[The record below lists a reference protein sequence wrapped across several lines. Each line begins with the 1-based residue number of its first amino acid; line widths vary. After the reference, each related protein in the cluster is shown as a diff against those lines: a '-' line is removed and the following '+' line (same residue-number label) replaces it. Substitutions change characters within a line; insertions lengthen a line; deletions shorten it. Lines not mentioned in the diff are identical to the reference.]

1 MRDLA
6 NDEVDWKGSEEREV
20 LAAIKSMNGDKATDP
35 DVFSLTFSPS
45 WLIYCERRHHNCFSS
60 LHKQGMF
67 KIFLYAT
74 FIALILKG
82 PPMC

>member
-1 MRDLA
+1 MKDLE

-35 DVFSLTFSPS
+35 NVFSLTFAPS
-45 WLIYCERRHHNCFSS
+45 WLRYCERRHHTCFSS
-60 LHKQGMF
+60 LHKQVTF
-67 KIFLYAT
+67 KKFLNAT

-82 PPMC
+82 PPM

>member
-45 WLIYCERRHHNCFSS
+45 WLIYWERRHHTCFSS
-60 LHKQGMF
+60 LHKQGSSNFFYMP
-67 KIFLYAT
+67 L
-74 FIALILKG
+74 LLLLS
-82 PPMC
+82 